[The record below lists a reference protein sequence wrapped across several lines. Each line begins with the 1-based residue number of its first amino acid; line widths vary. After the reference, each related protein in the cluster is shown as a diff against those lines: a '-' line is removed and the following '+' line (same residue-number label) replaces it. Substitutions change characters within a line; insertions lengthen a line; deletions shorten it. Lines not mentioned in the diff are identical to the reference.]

1 MIKTQFSSTI
11 KILISNGG
19 GEFTSKS
26 FESFLSSNGIQHQI
40 SCPYTPQ
47 QNGLVERKHRHLI
60 ETTITLLSQAS
71 LPSTYWS
78 FAVQSALTLINLFPT
93 TTLDFMS
100 PCFKLY
106 GHNPDIFSLKVFDCA
121 CYPYLRPYS
130 HHKLNHRTAE
140 CIFLG
145 YSNVS
150 KGYLCLDLLTNK
162 LYICRHVLFNEH
174 KFPFPFTSPSVR
186 PSHPPTPD
194 IWLSNLLYLYSSN
207 QPSILGPYTSDS
219 SFFPIHVSTPI
230 PSVSSPSL
238 APIPS
243 FSSQSH
249 SPSPSQ
255 YQTIHLPTT
264 LQPTA
269 SAPSPSLPLAPP

>member
-1 MIKTQFSSTI
+1 
-11 KILISNGG
+11 
-19 GEFTSKS
+19 
-26 FESFLSSNGIQHQI
+26 
-40 SCPYTPQ
+40 
-47 QNGLVERKHRHLI
+47 
-60 ETTITLLSQAS
+60 
-71 LPSTYWS
+71 
-78 FAVQSALTLINLFPT
+78 
-93 TTLDFMS
+93 MS
-100 PCFKLY
+100 PWFKLY
-106 GHNPDIFSLKVFDCA
+106 GHNPDIFSLKVFGCA

-130 HHKLNHRTAE
+130 HHKLNHRTTE

-162 LYICRHVLFNEH
+162 LYIYRHVLFNEH

-207 QPSILGPYTSDS
+207 QPSILGRYTSDS